1 MLQCIMIAG
10 SLMMIDPTT
19 NTAVSI
25 DARGLSLANTVLFE
39 DSWVLSADE
48 HHYHTQWSIPTELAK
63 QGIVAVLKD
72 CERMAKEN
80 G

>member
-10 SLMMIDPTT
+10 SLMMVDPAT
-19 NTAVSI
+19 NEAI
-25 DARGLSLANTVLFE
+25 AMNARGLSLQNNGIFE

-48 HHYHTQWSIPTELAK
+48 RDYHTKWMIPAELAK

>member
-10 SLMMIDPTT
+10 SLMMVDPST
-19 NTAVSI
+19 NEAISI
-25 DARGLSLANTVLFE
+25 NARGLSLENTGLVE

-48 HHYHTQWSIPTELAK
+48 RNYHTKWVIPTELAQ

>member
-10 SLMMIDPTT
+10 SLMMVNPSTNEAISISARSLSLT
-19 NTAVSI
+19 NT
-25 DARGLSLANTVLFE
+25 GLFE

-48 HHYHTQWSIPTELAK
+48 RDYHTKWDISTELAK